1 MDELEVTIGQRSLAS
16 VHGEQTTAAAYAGLG
31 ARHLLVIADGADGP
45 VPSRLAAQVA
55 TSAAVARFRASVF
68 PRTEEQL
75 EEAFTEAHHAVRRGA
90 IGSHAEGQA
99 GASMVAVVIEARA
112 ISAARIGGGRVYI
125 LDEDHVHALF
135 RDGGEGFVGDVRF
148 PTELAIHDNPLRK
161 GARVLMMSES
171 VARGVIAD
179 FEQLA
184 GEPPPQLSAARLV
197 EAARRRGQYAA
208 LSAQVALVEQDV
220 GRGGLHPV
228 IARLGRASQRTLS
241 ADGRWL
247 GREREHVGGRAQ
259 ARAEAGWVLWFVLA
273 VLLGAGTALLSHDGG
288 GDADLQA
295 AVTRATAPPSPEI
308 HLDPP
313 TRPPPPE
320 PDVVVAP
327 PPTGLAPEL
336 EEEIGALFDKGSPP
350 RSARA
355 LKNYITKRYVHDG
368 DGVFTDLEAW
378 IVAHND
384 PSVVATLLELV
395 QEEKLKR
402 TQRWI
407 TELLPRLY
415 SDGGGGSVS
424 GDSEP

>member
-45 VPSRLAAQVA
+45 VPTRLAAQVA
-55 TSAAVARFRASVF
+55 ASAAVARFRASVF

-90 IGSHAEGQA
+90 IGSHAEGQS
-99 GASMVAVVIEARA
+99 GASMVAVVIEGRA

-161 GARVLMMSES
+161 GARVIMMSES

-208 LSAQVALVEQDV
+208 LTAQVVEVQQAV
-220 GRGGLHPV
+220 GRGGPHPAV
-228 IARLGRASQRTLS
+228 SRLGRATRRTLS

-247 GREREHVGGRAQ
+247 GKETESGSTARSQ
-259 ARAEAGWVLWFVLA
+259 ARAEAGWALWFALA
-273 VLLGAGTALLSHDGG
+273 VLLGAGAALIAHGG
-288 GDADLQA
+288 GDDPAQGADAQVA
-295 AVTRATAPPSPEI
+295 RAVTTPMPEI

-313 TRPPPPE
+313 TRPAPPP
-320 PDVVVAP
+320 PDVVDAP
-327 PPTGLAPEL
+327 PSSGLTL
-336 EEEIGALFDKGSPP
+336 DVEEEIGALFDKGSPP

-355 LKNYITKRYVHDG
+355 LKNYITKRYPIDG
-368 DGVFTDLEAW
+368 DGVFADLEAW
-378 IVAHND
+378 IMAHDD

-395 QEEKLKR
+395 QEEKLKK

-415 SDGGGGSVS
+415 QADAGA
-424 GDSEP
+424 DAAP